1 MLGVLWTAIKWLYLI
16 VGAGVCTAVMLL
28 GIAYLWATWAA
39 REVVK

>member
-28 GIAYLWATWAA
+28 ALAWAWSALA
-39 REVVK
+39 FRDGR